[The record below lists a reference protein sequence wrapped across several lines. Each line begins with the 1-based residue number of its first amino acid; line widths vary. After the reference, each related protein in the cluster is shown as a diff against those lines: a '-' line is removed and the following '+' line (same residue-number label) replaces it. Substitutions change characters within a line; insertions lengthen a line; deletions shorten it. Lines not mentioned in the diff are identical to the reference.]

1 MIMQK
6 GGHFFCILLTLTSP
20 AILKSKT
27 EGGVKMALLIL
38 VMGLRYSTDPRFRPW
53 PSLIPTL
60 GNLTQTSRVGP
71 MKSTRPATP
80 PTNAYIYLTLPMR
93 WVLTF
98 PSRFHYKWTILRL
111 KPLLKT
117 TQRRP
122 SSSTLMLAKNGSKFF
137 ATRAYWYRYMC
148 QRN

>member
-1 MIMQK
+1 MIVQK
-6 GGHFFCILLTLTSP
+6 VGHGNSFATPTSP
-20 AILKSKT
+20 AIPKSKAD
-27 EGGVKMALLIL
+27 GGVKMALLLL
-38 VMGLRYSTDPRFRPW
+38 VMGLRYSTDQRFRPC
-53 PSLIPTL
+53 PSLIPTS
-60 GNLTQTSRVGP
+60 GNLTQTSQVGP

-93 WVLTF
+93 RVLTS
-98 PSRFHYKWTILRL
+98 PSRFHSKWTTLRL
-111 KPLLKT
+111 NPLPKT